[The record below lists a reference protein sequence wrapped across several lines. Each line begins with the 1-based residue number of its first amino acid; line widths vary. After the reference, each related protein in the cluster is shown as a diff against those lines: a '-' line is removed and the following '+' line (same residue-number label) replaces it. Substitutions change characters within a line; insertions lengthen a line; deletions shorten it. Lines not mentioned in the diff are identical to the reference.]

1 MNPQDRPSRANDP
14 ILELARLTKAG
25 KIVPL
30 PDPGT
35 PSLRAQWRH
44 MLRGGI
50 DRICLRQLRLRRAK
64 AGEGTAP
71 AEDPPSGGLR
81 LLRRTLAASR
91 PRELAFVLPE
101 DSVRAVWEV
110 ADGDDG
116 LLWCAAI
123 PRGLERECGA
133 FTDEERDAWCNPGGT
148 VGDLAALLDRILACR
163 RPLPPPRPRA
173 FCQCLAKN
181 GRILPNIGKKALR
194 DHCKRLAT
202 GRMKRAGC
210 T

>member
-1 MNPQDRPSRANDP
+1 MNPQDRSSRANDP
-14 ILELARLTKAG
+14 VLELARLTKAG

-35 PSLRAQWRH
+35 PSLGAQWRH

-50 DRICLRQLRLRRAK
+50 GSICLRQLRLRRAK

-71 AEDPPSGGLR
+71 AEDPPSVGLR

-116 LLWCAAI
+116 LVWCAAI

-148 VGDLAALLDRILACR
+148 VGDLAALLDRILSER
-163 RPLPPPRPRA
+163 RPLPPPRP
-173 FCQCLAKN
+173 K
-181 GRILPNIGKKALR
+181 GILPMLGKIRAILPRFGK
-194 DHCKRLAT
+194 T
-202 GRMKRAGC
+202 GNRA
-210 T
+210 